1 MKQMKILVFVSLFV
15 LSIIKIQAQTR
26 LTTPELSQ
34 AASVTQSIGL
44 TKITIDYHR
53 PLVKG
58 RKIWGDLVPYNE
70 VWRAGANKNT
80 TIEFSDPVKING
92 VDIPAGKYGFHTIP
106 AENEWTLIFNKNN
119 AAWGSYFY
127 EQSLDALRIKV
138 KPQSAPFEEALT
150 YYFSNPED
158 NSVNV
163 VLHWEKLAIQFKVEV
178 DVKELVFKNMKQ
190 ELTNLPGFYWQ
201 GYNQAAQ
208 FCLKN
213 NIHLDEALKLI
224 ETSINKNKN
233 STNLNV
239 KADLLEKTGNKTEA
253 DKLRAEALQLQQKK

>member
-1 MKQMKILVFVSLFV
+1 
-15 LSIIKIQAQTR
+15 
-26 LTTPELSQ
+26 
-34 AASVTQSIGL
+34 
-44 TKITIDYHR
+44 
-53 PLVKG
+53 
-58 RKIWGDLVPYNE
+58 
-70 VWRAGANKNT
+70 
-80 TIEFSDPVKING
+80 
-92 VDIPAGKYGFHTIP
+92 
-106 AENEWTLIFNKNN
+106 
-119 AAWGSYFY
+119 
-127 EQSLDALRIKV
+127 
-138 KPQSAPFEEALT
+138 
-150 YYFSNPED
+150 
-158 NSVNV
+158 
-163 VLHWEKLAIQFKVEV
+163 
-178 DVKELVFKNMKQ
+178 MKQ